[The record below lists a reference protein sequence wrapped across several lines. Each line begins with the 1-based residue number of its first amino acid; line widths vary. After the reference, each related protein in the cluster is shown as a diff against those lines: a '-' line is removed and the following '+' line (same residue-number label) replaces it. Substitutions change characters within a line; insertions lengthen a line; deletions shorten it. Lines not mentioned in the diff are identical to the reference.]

1 MSLYSAASLWKPRR
15 VVLSAWI
22 QHAPF
27 GFWIV
32 DALRPRRLVELGTHN
47 GYSYFVFLQAV
58 KALQLSC
65 SCVAVD
71 TWEGDEQTG
80 HYDESVF
87 EELHQQHDMLYPDFS
102 ELLKAR
108 FQDAVEQFDPGSI
121 DLLHIDGSHFYTD
134 VKRDFETWKPRLSN
148 RAVVLLHDTRVYSRH
163 FGVHRL
169 WEELSS
175 EFPNFEFTHGHG
187 LGVLG
192 IGTDLPEPVRELFD
206 ASACSQSATLVR
218 ELYSRLGEAIYT
230 EWEQATQIGALTA
243 QIGALT
249 ADGETLRHQIHGL
262 NTSLRS
268 ALDQHSQS
276 LSALD
281 EHRQRLEAAA
291 NLESQ
296 LRVELQN
303 TYDTLA
309 VVGQQRDDAAASSVQ
324 LRSELQN
331 ASSELRQATAEL
343 QRKNAAIQNILA
355 SRSWRIGAFLVK
367 LANGV
372 RHPASIL
379 SRGARGGERAII
391 AKSGLFDAQWYLAKY
406 EDVRQ
411 SGSDPIQHYLR
422 FGASEG
428 RDPSPLFDT
437 RWYLS
442 QYSDVAHSHT
452 NPFVHFLTHGWRE
465 GRDPNPMF
473 DTDWYLATYPDV
485 AAAGCN
491 PLVHYLQVGAAEQR
505 DPSPKFN
512 TGRYV
517 AQHPQIGREG
527 MNPLGHYLQESNGP
541 ASTSAPANAAR

>member
-1 MSLYSAASLWKPRR
+1 

-58 KALQLSC
+58 KALQLRC
-65 SCVAVD
+65 SCVAID
-71 TWEGDEQTG
+71 TWEGDEHSG
-80 HYDESVF
+80 HYDELVF
-87 EELHQQHDMLYPDFS
+87 EELRHQHDMLYADFS
-102 ELLKAR
+102 DLLKAR
-108 FQDAVEQFDPGSI
+108 FEDAVDRFDAGSV
-121 DLLHIDGSHFYTD
+121 DLLHIDGSHFYQD
-134 VKRDFETWKPRLSN
+134 VRRDFETWKPKLSD
-148 RAVVLLHDTRVYSRH
+148 RAVVLLHDTRVYSRE
-163 FGVHRL
+163 FGVHKL
-169 WEELSS
+169 WEELSA

-192 IGTDLPEPVRELFD
+192 IGRDLPERVRELLN

-218 ELYSRLGEAIYT
+218 QLYSRLGEAIYT
-230 EWEQATQIGALTA
+230 EWDQSTR
-243 QIGALT
+243 IGALT
-249 ADGETLRHQIHGL
+249 ADGETLRHQIHDL
-262 NTSLRS
+262 NVSLRN
-268 ALDQHSQS
+268 ALDEHSRL

-281 EHRQRLEAAA
+281 EHRQKLVAAT

-303 TYDTLA
+303 TYNTLA
-309 VVGQQRDDAAASSVQ
+309 VASQQRDESVASSVELGLELQ
-324 LRSELQN
+324 KANELRSELQKAN
-331 ASSELRQATAEL
+331 AGLRERDTAL
-343 QRKNAAIQNILA
+343 KNILA
-355 SRSWRIGAFLVK
+355 SRSWRMCTFIRKVVD
-367 LANGV
+367 GV
-372 RHPASIL
+372 RHPGRIL
-379 SRGARGGERAII
+379 SHYTPGGERAVI
-391 AKSGLFDAQWYLAKY
+391 AKSGLFDVQWYLAKY
-406 EDVRQ
+406 KDVRQ
-411 SGSDPIQHYLR
+411 AGSDPIRHYLR

-442 QYSDVAHSHT
+442 KYADVAQGKA
-452 NPFVHFLTHGWRE
+452 NPLVHFITHGWRE

-505 DPSPKFN
+505 DPSPEFD
-512 TGRYV
+512 TGWYLS
-517 AQHPQIGREG
+517 QHPQIVHEDI
-527 MNPLGHYLQESNGP
+527 NPLGHYLQESTGP
-541 ASTSAPANAAR
+541 GKLSRSTPADAAR